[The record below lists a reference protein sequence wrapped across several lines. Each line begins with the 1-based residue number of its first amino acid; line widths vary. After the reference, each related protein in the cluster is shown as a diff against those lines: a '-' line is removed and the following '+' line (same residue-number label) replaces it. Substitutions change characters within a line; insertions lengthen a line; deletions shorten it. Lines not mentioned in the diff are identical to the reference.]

1 VPSDAAPDQDST
13 PEQYVQRAALLADL
27 GRYDEAAGELAFA
40 AAADPDN
47 AETLTL
53 LARVHLAG
61 GQPLQAIVAADA
73 AVAAAPALVSAQVTR
88 GLVLADLDR
97 RAEAA
102 EVAEQ
107 VLRLDPASGYAQTSA
122 AAILAEVRNGQ
133 TALDAA
139 WRGAQL
145 TPQEPTAHLV
155 LGLVAA
161 RMELF
166 DLAER
171 AYAEA
176 LRLDPELT
184 EVRDDVGI
192 VRLEQRRYARALE
205 RLAAAAPQ
213 IAPAQ
218 PARAAKRPAVA
229 NPLAHDVWRALHFG
243 AGYALVAPILA
254 AWSGGSAGGARG
266 LAVLLAAVGLL
277 GLAIFAARMPTQVR
291 AELPVLLR
299 EDRSLAVATGAVL
312 AAPCLILLY
321 AGVGSPWPL
330 ALAVAAGA
338 VALLANLF
346 GPQRR

>member
-27 GRYDEAAGELAFA
+27 GRYDEAADELAFA
-40 AAADPDN
+40 TAADPGN

-61 GQPLQAIVAADA
+61 GQPDQAIVAADA
-73 AVAAAPALVSAQVTR
+73 AVAAAPALVSAHVIR

-97 RAEAA
+97 RAEAVT
-102 EVAEQ
+102 VAEEL
-107 VLRLDPASGYAQTSA
+107 LRLGPASGHAQTSA
-122 AAILAEVRNGQ
+122 AAILVEVRNGQ
-133 TALDAA
+133 AALDAA
-139 WRGAQL
+139 WRGVQL
-145 TPQEPTAHLV
+145 TPREPTAHLV

-161 RMELF
+161 RLELF

-176 LRLDPELT
+176 LRLDPALT
-184 EVRDDVGI
+184 EVGDDIGI
-192 VRLEQRRYARALE
+192 VRLEQRRYAKALE

-213 IAPAQ
+213 IVPEVAVR
-218 PARAAKRPAVA
+218 PARRAVAA
-229 NPLAHDVWRALHFG
+229 NPLAHDVWQALHYG

-266 LAVLLAAVGLL
+266 LAVLVAAVGLL
-277 GLAIFAARMPTQVR
+277 GLAILAARLPAGVR
-291 AELPVLLR
+291 AELPTLLR

-321 AGVGSPWPL
+321 TVVGSPWPL
-330 ALAVAAGA
+330 ALAMAAGA

-346 GPQRR
+346 GSQRR

>member
-1 VPSDAAPDQDST
+1 MPSDAAPDQDST

-27 GRYDEAAGELAFA
+27 GRYEEAAGELAFA
-40 AAADPDN
+40 TAADPDN

-61 GQPLQAIVAADA
+61 GQPRQAIVAADA

-102 EVAEQ
+102 DVAEQ

-133 TALDAA
+133 AALDAA

-161 RMELF
+161 RLELF

-171 AYAEA
+171 AYEEA

-205 RLAAAAPQ
+205 LLAAAAPQ
-213 IAPAQ
+213 IAPAL
-218 PARAAKRPAVA
+218 PARSAKRAVA
-229 NPLAHDVWRALHFG
+229 NPLARDVWRALHFG

-254 AWSGGSAGGARG
+254 AWSGGNSGGARG
-266 LAVLLAAVGLL
+266 LAVLLAAVGFF
-277 GLAIFAARMPTQVR
+277 GLAIFAVRLPAHVR

-299 EDRSLAVATGAVL
+299 EDRSLAVAAGAVL

-321 AGVGSPWPL
+321 AAVGSPWPL